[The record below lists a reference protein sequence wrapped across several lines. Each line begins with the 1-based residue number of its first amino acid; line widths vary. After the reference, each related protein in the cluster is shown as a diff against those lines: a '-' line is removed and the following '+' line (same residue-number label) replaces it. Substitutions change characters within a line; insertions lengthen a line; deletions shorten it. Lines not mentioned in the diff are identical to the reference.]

1 MNPYRKEKR
10 RQEQHNLGNQNVD
23 GQVIANLV
31 VLKKLNLRV
40 IAQKA
45 KKVQSLY
52 PRSLKGFIG
61 C

>member
-1 MNPYRKEKR
+1 M
-10 RQEQHNLGNQNVD
+10 D

-52 PRSLKGFIG
+52 LDLPKVSLGAKRYFWK
-61 C
+61 